1 GCCFFR
7 RVSFVGGLLQA
18 ERGVQV
24 LAHDP
29 VLELRGL
36 AEHVEQRLAV
46 LDDERLFRRRQAA
59 PSGDSL
65 GEPPPRPRAFRHQL
79 SASRGRWA
87 SHRSHPPGERPE
99 SPAFWLLAYMITALR
114 GYARNA
120 PG

>member
-1 GCCFFR
+1 AL
-7 RVSFVGGLLQA
+7 VGGLLQA

-46 LDDERLFRRRQAA
+46 LDDEWVLGRSQAA
-59 PSGDSL
+59 PARDYL
-65 GEPPPRPRAFRHQL
+65 GEPPPRPRTFRHQL

-87 SHRSHPPGERPE
+87 SHPSHPPGAKPE
-99 SPAFWLLAYMITALR
+99 SPAFWLLAYIITVLH